1 MPAAA
6 KSFGF
11 TITLLLKS
19 LYLTITD
26 VEIDGLTL
34 ISTSC
39 LPSIPWACLVWTV
52 TVFLCNFP
60 VITEKFVFNA
70 SINPKDLGPFPEYTL
85 WYYNEELL
93 KMEFKN
99 PKDNKTITII
109 RTDLK
114 KWWLPK

>member
-1 MPAAA
+1 MYIIFSPVSNPWLSIEIEFVDVLMPAAA

-60 VITEKFVFNA
+60 VITEKLVL
-70 SINPKDLGPFPEYTL
+70 KL
-85 WYYNEELL
+85 W
-93 KMEFKN
+93 
-99 PKDNKTITII
+99 
-109 RTDLK
+109 
-114 KWWLPK
+114 